1 MGFRGFKNFL
11 LWCPGYDEIRIKS
24 ILLQRPY
31 IENEEHIIGQLLFN
45 ELRIQET
52 KDLVYELW
60 KKREKQRKDLL
71 DAAAA

>member
-1 MGFRGFKNFL
+1 MGFRGFKTFFL

-31 IENEEHIIGQLLFN
+31 IENEEYIIGQLLLN
-45 ELRIQET
+45 ELIQET
-52 KDLVYELW
+52 KDLVYERW